1 MTDIA
6 SEFIWRG
13 FENQYTDLPEPATE
27 RMMEPIF
34 KRNYTVFRVGHF
46 ATRIIE
52 LDKKFQLPNGSILH
66 VADNFEHWNN
76 PSDLPDVANNV
87 FMTRETYK
95 KYIYHVTALN
105 TTGPIVYEDKY
116 ILRMAGLPSK
126 LMQFRIEQGNNFKY
140 VLDKEALPTKRE
152 ALIVVNHNPIFRMR
166 LFGRMQFFR
175 KFQQMLASIL
185 NTCCE
190 LSYLNK
196 NQFLMIPWGTNYYDK
211 AEFIRSRTALTM
223 TSVKHPED
231 LQYLFMLHLINFL
244 HSDAV
249 TSMLSKLPDE
259 VLSQLY
265 IVPYRDE
272 KYIFYNL
279 KELKELNYHDLAY
292 RRIVAQLNTLA
303 LLSRDDA
310 KDNPIVD
317 TTITET
323 EIDKDISEVNEDT
336 DVEST
341 GVKKVIETV
350 ASTVTKDAVSTVAD
364 MEKKVERMAEF
375 VKPDAPDTKL
385 TKGIN
390 VTPVSIDVSEATATI
405 HAVSKNNKE
414 VKNTK
419 TVVKVNTATNVTDID
434 KSEADNDKY
443 SKEYVDDLTKDT
455 ETFIDNSDL
464 TPAAKNRY
472 KKLAT
477 KYKDLTIGGV
487 KLSKLLE
494 ETEDIKLTD
503 NRLDPKQLGI
513 VPDESELECTMS
525 NFDKDYV
532 DKTFHKHLAGIITSF
547 QKNGAYLINVKEEKV
562 ITDLHNY
569 TQYSCQYEDIRGKKS
584 TVKFKIPNITSNG
597 AIVVDGVPQ
606 IIKKQRIPLPIIKIS
621 DSVISLSSNYNKTRV
636 VRNTTKAHNFGAYV
650 HSFVN
655 DPNKSNC
662 TIVYG
667 HSVVNLPLSYEY
679 ISLGNRYKTIQF
691 KADGDVYN
699 LYFHYNT
706 RQEVFNDKPELLAKL
721 EAEYG
726 VYFGYTKNLW
736 LFINN
741 QNKVSALKQ
750 TGGEVVDYP
759 YASLLDVCRLSM
771 KEEYKSKPK
780 SFTEWI
786 NITILDTSLPVI
798 FMLAYRYGLRA
809 TLDYLGAKYTIT
821 ENRSKTIVG
830 ENEVEA
836 GVEGFNDVVAG
847 DIPSYDDSIE
857 DYSKDTVVCYEGIW
871 KDNFTKRDAHNYDGY
886 KEIISE
892 FMEMLA
898 KINKKYTKDLSNAE
912 AIKYIKEKLYSSGS
926 RLVIT
931 NTDLDGW
938 RKQYNL
944 SDEDLINGY
953 CTTQVFGDHYYASS
967 YGKSITPLIE
977 QVIEDEAIAL
987 KTVNFAR
994 NELYGH
1000 EVYHLEHIT
1009 DHILRLR
1016 QHRIHITKEF
1026 IDFMLLSRTAH
1037 EDGHSAAPKSI
1048 GDECLRTHTFDA
1060 HEKYA
1065 DECMM
1070 KHLREYIKDILND
1083 KEEEEIVHITPGI
1096 RKAAGSIIDNIPHI
1110 FGLESFGVDSDNVI
1124 PNYSDNIIIGTEAL
1138 RRPVKPRLG
1147 DVTIIL
1153 TKRSATGDYGSYT
1166 VMVRAFVITV
1176 NLGRTTSVK
1185 RRITNYDSTTFTT
1198 SDLNELPRELVDKA
1212 SAYLRCG
1219 IRKISKAQI
1228 VWIPADKSIPKDVA
1242 AVAKLTPIEFKKLTS
1257 KLNIDE
1263 NKVRPANEDLTEEVK
1278 YVPQPNDIHIKFADR
1293 VLHFNRYPLAHSLIL
1308 SGLAAFDLSSYD
1320 MSELENKD
1328 TYFRIL
1334 VNNKMSAN
1342 YLKGIDSFYD
1352 LFVDNMT
1359 YTVLKMMHE
1368 PTNVR
1373 DLLIRCAVLLST
1385 TDFAP
1390 ASSAM
1395 NHRIRGYEQLAA
1407 IVCNE
1412 LSREFAGYQSR
1423 HNAANVFSVNPD
1435 AVYLHII
1442 QNSSMVPYDSC
1453 GPLEDIKLRDS
1464 MTYAGIG
1471 GRTGESFVISDRRYD
1486 ESDVGV
1492 ISEAAPDNGK
1502 VGLNATLSHNPNIKG
1517 TLGIIESKEFKDI
1530 KPSEAWSIH
1539 ALVFPGALS
1548 DDTKRVNFIGIQSSH
1563 LVPTKR
1569 CDISRYRTGYERILA
1584 HNCSRNFAGVAE
1596 QDGKV
1601 TNIDTKAEII
1611 EVAYADGTKDVFS
1624 YGHKCHPFAS
1634 IGIDINL
1641 LCDVKVGQKLKKGDV
1656 ITHNPNYFQMDHDTK
1671 QLDYSIGVQANVAMI
1686 EQDSTVEDSCEISD
1700 KLSDRLSIAV
1710 ANDRVI
1716 SLSAKSVIYQY
1727 AKIGDIVKHT
1737 DNLMIFDEE
1746 PTAAA
1751 SLTRDDTTLAMLA
1764 ELNRSTPSAKFSGEV
1779 VQIDAYYGC
1788 EISEMS
1794 PTVAA
1799 LVKQCITKKTSR
1811 SKLASNSTKSAEY
1824 PASTVIRKGSKYK
1837 GVTFDE
1843 NTVMFIFHIRE
1854 DIKNGIGDKVIFSN
1868 QLKCTCGAIFQR
1880 KITTESGVEVDA
1892 LFSQGAQNRRIVV
1905 SSFLTG
1911 IGTRILEKL
1920 EDDICLDYFG
1930 EPRKPD

>member
-472 KKLAT
+472 KKLAI

-597 AIVVDGVPQ
+597 AIIVDGVPQ

-830 ENEVEA
+830 EN
-836 GVEGFNDVVAG
+836 
-847 DIPSYDDSIE
+847 
-857 DYSKDTVVCYEGIW
+857 T
-871 KDNFTKRDAHNYDGY
+871 
-886 KEIISE
+886 
-892 FMEMLA
+892 
-898 KINKKYTKDLSNAE
+898 
-912 AIKYIKEKLYSSGS
+912 
-926 RLVIT
+926 
-931 NTDLDGW
+931 
-938 RKQYNL
+938 
-944 SDEDLINGY
+944 
-953 CTTQVFGDHYYASS
+953 
-967 YGKSITPLIE
+967 
-977 QVIEDEAIAL
+977 
-987 KTVNFAR
+987 
-994 NELYGH
+994 
-1000 EVYHLEHIT
+1000 
-1009 DHILRLR
+1009 
-1016 QHRIHITKEF
+1016 
-1026 IDFMLLSRTAH
+1026 
-1037 EDGHSAAPKSI
+1037 
-1048 GDECLRTHTFDA
+1048 
-1060 HEKYA
+1060 
-1065 DECMM
+1065 
-1070 KHLREYIKDILND
+1070 
-1083 KEEEEIVHITPGI
+1083 IVGE
-1096 RKAAGSIIDNIPHI
+1096 
-1110 FGLESFGVDSDNVI
+1110 ESFGVDSDNVI
-1124 PNYSDNIIIGTEAL
+1124 PNYSDDIIIGTEAL

-1308 SGLAAFDLSSYD
+1308 SGLAAFDLSGYD

-1435 AVYLHII
+1435 AIYLHII

>member
-140 VLDKEALPTKRE
+140 VLYKEALPTKRE

-190 LSYLNK
+190 LSCLNK

-350 ASTVTKDAVSTVAD
+350 ASTVTKDAVSTVVD

-477 KYKDLTIGGV
+477 KYKGLSIGGV

-597 AIVVDGVPQ
+597 AIIVDGVPQ

-759 YASLLDVCRLSM
+759 YTSLLDVCRLSM

-871 KDNFTKRDAHNYDGY
+871 EDNLNKRDSHDTKRYNEINAEISDILARIHKKYDKCLTDNEIRNYI
-886 KEIISE
+886 KEHLYTKGST
-892 FMEMLA
+892 LVLSR
-898 KINKKYTKDLSNAE
+898 KDVDNLNKKYNVTSEN
-912 AIKYIKEKLYSSGS
+912 
-926 RLVIT
+926 
-931 NTDLDGW
+931 
-938 RKQYNL
+938 
-944 SDEDLINGY
+944 
-953 CTTQVFGDHYYASS
+953 CTW
-967 YGKSITPLIE
+967 
-977 QVIEDEAIAL
+977 VIEDVATYSPPACSFGKCLIPIFENVFEEENTPLNEVKYYREVLYNHEIYLIDNLIDLLIKAKHNKNIVISKELIDGRLLYL
-987 KTVNFAR
+987 K
-994 NELYGH
+994 
-1000 EVYHLEHIT
+1000 
-1009 DHILRLR
+1009 
-1016 QHRIHITKEF
+1016 
-1026 IDFMLLSRTAH
+1026 AH
-1037 EDGHSAAPKSI
+1037 EEGHSKTPKKI
-1048 GDECLRTHTFDA
+1048 VDEIIRTHTLDA
-1060 HEKYA
+1060 TEIYA
-1065 DECMM
+1065 QECA
-1070 KHLREYIKDILND
+1070 LVAIKEWAKDKLTD
-1083 KEEEEIVHITPGI
+1083 KELTEHIGI
-1096 RKAAGSIIDNIPHI
+1096 MPNIFSFVRDIFPRVKHI
-1110 FGLESFGVDSDNVI
+1110 FGLESLG
-1124 PNYSDNIIIGTEAL
+1124 
-1138 RRPVKPRLG
+1138 RPVKPRL
-1147 DVTIIL
+1147 DKVKLYL
-1153 TKRSATGDYGSYT
+1153 TLRSDN
-1166 VMVRAFVITV
+1166 VQFNNCQVQVRAMLITV
-1176 NLGRTTSVK
+1176 ALGTNTSCT
-1185 RRITNYDSTTFTT
+1185 RRITNYDSSVFTT
-1198 SDLNELPRELVDKA
+1198 PSKDEVPRDLVDKA
-1212 SAYLRCG
+1212 STYLNCG
-1219 IRKISKAQI
+1219 LRKISKAEV
-1228 VWIPADKSIPKDVA
+1228 VWIPADKVPDRQVLETPR
-1242 AVAKLTPIEFKKLTS
+1242 LTPVEYKKMTS
-1257 KLNIDE
+1257 KLCIDE
-1263 NKVRPANEDLTEEVK
+1263 NKVRPPKSGSEDWSIGFEDISEDVK
-1278 YVPQPNDIHIKFADR
+1278 YVPKPNDIHIKFA
-1293 VLHFNRYPLAHSLIL
+1293 
-1308 SGLAAFDLSSYD
+1308 
-1320 MSELENKD
+1320 
-1328 TYFRIL
+1328 
-1334 VNNKMSAN
+1334 
-1342 YLKGIDSFYD
+1342 
-1352 LFVDNMT
+1352 
-1359 YTVLKMMHE
+1359 
-1368 PTNVR
+1368 
-1373 DLLIRCAVLLST
+1373 
-1385 TDFAP
+1385 
-1390 ASSAM
+1390 
-1395 NHRIRGYEQLAA
+1395 
-1407 IVCNE
+1407 
-1412 LSREFAGYQSR
+1412 
-1423 HNAANVFSVNPD
+1423 
-1435 AVYLHII
+1435 
-1442 QNSSMVPYDSC
+1442 
-1453 GPLEDIKLRDS
+1453 
-1464 MTYAGIG
+1464 
-1471 GRTGESFVISDRRYD
+1471 
-1486 ESDVGV
+1486 
-1492 ISEAAPDNGK
+1492 
-1502 VGLNATLSHNPNIKG
+1502 
-1517 TLGIIESKEFKDI
+1517 
-1530 KPSEAWSIH
+1530 
-1539 ALVFPGALS
+1539 
-1548 DDTKRVNFIGIQSSH
+1548 
-1563 LVPTKR
+1563 
-1569 CDISRYRTGYERILA
+1569 
-1584 HNCSRNFAGVAE
+1584 
-1596 QDGKV
+1596 
-1601 TNIDTKAEII
+1601 
-1611 EVAYADGTKDVFS
+1611 
-1624 YGHKCHPFAS
+1624 
-1634 IGIDINL
+1634 
-1641 LCDVKVGQKLKKGDV
+1641 
-1656 ITHNPNYFQMDHDTK
+1656 
-1671 QLDYSIGVQANVAMI
+1671 
-1686 EQDSTVEDSCEISD
+1686 
-1700 KLSDRLSIAV
+1700 
-1710 ANDRVI
+1710 
-1716 SLSAKSVIYQY
+1716 
-1727 AKIGDIVKHT
+1727 
-1737 DNLMIFDEE
+1737 
-1746 PTAAA
+1746 
-1751 SLTRDDTTLAMLA
+1751 
-1764 ELNRSTPSAKFSGEV
+1764 
-1779 VQIDAYYGC
+1779 
-1788 EISEMS
+1788 
-1794 PTVAA
+1794 
-1799 LVKQCITKKTSR
+1799 
-1811 SKLASNSTKSAEY
+1811 
-1824 PASTVIRKGSKYK
+1824 
-1837 GVTFDE
+1837 
-1843 NTVMFIFHIRE
+1843 
-1854 DIKNGIGDKVIFSN
+1854 
-1868 QLKCTCGAIFQR
+1868 
-1880 KITTESGVEVDA
+1880 
-1892 LFSQGAQNRRIVV
+1892 
-1905 SSFLTG
+1905 
-1911 IGTRILEKL
+1911 
-1920 EDDICLDYFG
+1920 
-1930 EPRKPD
+1930 

>member
-350 ASTVTKDAVSTVAD
+350 ASTVTKDAVSTVVD

-419 TVVKVNTATNVTDID
+419 TVVKVNTATNVKDID

-597 AIVVDGVPQ
+597 AIIVDGVPQ

-621 DSVISLSSNYNKTRV
+621 DSVISSSSNDNKTRV

-759 YASLLDVCRLSM
+759 YTSLLDVCRLSM

-871 KDNFTKRDAHNYDGY
+871 EDNLNKRDSHDTKRYNEINAEISDILARIHKKYDKCLTDNEIRNYI
-886 KEIISE
+886 KEHLYTKGST
-892 FMEMLA
+892 LVLSR
-898 KINKKYTKDLSNAE
+898 KDVDNLNKKYNVTSEN
-912 AIKYIKEKLYSSGS
+912 
-926 RLVIT
+926 
-931 NTDLDGW
+931 
-938 RKQYNL
+938 
-944 SDEDLINGY
+944 
-953 CTTQVFGDHYYASS
+953 CTW
-967 YGKSITPLIE
+967 
-977 QVIEDEAIAL
+977 VIEDVATYSPPACSFGKCLIPIFENVFEEENTPL
-987 KTVNFAR
+987 
-994 NELYGH
+994 NEVKYYREVLYNH
-1000 EVYHLEHIT
+1000 EIY
-1009 DHILRLR
+1009 
-1016 QHRIHITKEF
+1016 F
-1026 IDFMLLSRTAH
+1026 IDNLIDLLIKAKHNKNIVISKELIDGRLLYLKAH
-1037 EDGHSAAPKSI
+1037 EEGHSKTPKKI
-1048 GDECLRTHTFDA
+1048 VDEIIRTHTLDA
-1060 HEKYA
+1060 TEIYA
-1065 DECMM
+1065 QECA
-1070 KHLREYIKDILND
+1070 LVAIKEWAKDTLTD
-1083 KEEEEIVHITPGI
+1083 KELTEHIGI
-1096 RKAAGSIIDNIPHI
+1096 MPNIFSFVRDIFPRVKHI

-1124 PNYSDNIIIGTEAL
+1124 PNYSDDIIIGTEAL

-1278 YVPQPNDIHIKFADR
+1278 YIPQPNDIHIKFADR

-1308 SGLAAFDLSSYD
+1308 SGLAAFDLSGYD

-1453 GPLEDIKLRDS
+1453 GPLEDIKLRGS
-1464 MTYAGIG
+1464 RTYAGIG

-1486 ESDVGV
+1486 ESDGGV
-1492 ISEAAPDNGK
+1492 RAEGAPDNGK

-1611 EVAYADGTKDVFS
+1611 EVAYADATKDVFS

-1710 ANDRVI
+1710 ANDRVM